1 MKSFIEYLTE
11 SKKTYNFKV
20 KIAGECPKDCAARI
34 KESLSRFDVASCSAG
49 KRAPIQ
55 ESHFDFP
62 EQTNIEVTVFDVCL
76 NYPATSV
83 QIRACVAESLHKS
96 QDVIRV
102 RNPQEEAETVLNY
115 ANAEKSGKALLD
127 SEYESSDNQDLVGD
141 KHVMSML
148 KELSKNK
155 KEQEQVTGTNDALLA
170 KSAPTAKG
178 L

>member
-11 SKKTYNFKV
+11 SKKTYNFKI
-20 KIAGECPKDCAARI
+20 KIAGECPKDCAAKI

-62 EQTNIEVTVFDVCL
+62 EQSNVEVTVFDICL
-76 NYPATSV
+76 NYPVTSV
-83 QIRACVAESLHKS
+83 QIRACVAESLNKS

-102 RNPQEEAETVLNY
+102 RNPQEEAETILNH
-115 ANAEKSGKALLD
+115 ANAQKSGKALLD
-127 SEYESSDNQDLVGD
+127 SDYEASDNQNLVGD

-148 KELSKNK
+148 KELGKNK
-155 KEQEQVTGTNDALLA
+155 TKAEKVTASKE
-170 KSAPTAKG
+170 
-178 L
+178 